1 MSAEAIPPFDAAAI
15 GAQPASKTP
24 ARRLP
29 NLSAIGT
36 GNRDDVRHALATAS
50 LGVSNPR
57 PSSVDLSNSDVDN
70 APILLKVTE
79 VQPCPEQPRIFVNES
94 EDEIRASLIA
104 QGDRCVLEV
113 TRLGPGH
120 PYMLSAGG
128 NTRLRI
134 MQDLY
139 RETGSDKW
147 LYKYFI
153 FRRYTGDENLLAQ
166 HLAENLA
173 RSDMK
178 FYEAATGVARL
189 VKKMEERL
197 GEPISERRLEQLLP
211 EKGISAKRALI
222 GRWLFTAK
230 RLSALD
236 KATVMIT
243 GQQVMDKFM
252 PRLNALS
259 RLSAKFGIEGES
271 YWERVVNPT
280 LARVGSEFAATGEF
294 SADSACDAVEVAF
307 AEVVGESVSSVRLM
321 LATLHAAQGNAT
333 LADLR
338 QACAAMQHPAPAAAS
353 ETPPP
358 SRSAAG
364 QPSSSTPTVIRMRGA
379 PQEPSP
385 AEQHSPHSLELPRG
399 TVSGRANDVAAAS
412 ASTPA
417 NTELSITVDSPL
429 TDLPPH
435 GDLTLALQRLHEL
448 VRRLM
453 HEVSLANCFVEWE
466 PMPFGFYIE
475 YPNPQEHGMPAG
487 SMEQVIAQRTQAA
500 AVFWSLL
507 KLSGQTNHHNA
518 ERMNS
523 NSLFYQAMVDESVSL
538 EFLADTIVGA
548 DGPSDEDILVLA
560 TRPELGALTKL
571 LQVIVSMRNINLMR
585 RTDVVK
591 S

>member
-70 APILLKVTE
+70 APILLKVTD
-79 VQPCPEQPRIFVNES
+79 VLPCPEQPRIFVNES
-94 EDEIRASLIA
+94 EDDIRASLIA

-113 TRLGPGH
+113 TRLGPGQ

-139 RETGSDKW
+139 RETGSEKW

-222 GRWLFTAK
+222 GRWLFTAR

-259 RLSAKFGIEGES
+259 RLAAKFGIEGEA
-271 YWERVVNPT
+271 YWETVVNPT
-280 LARVGSEFAATGEF
+280 LQRVSDEFATTGEF
-294 SADSACDAVEVAF
+294 SADSVCDAVEVTF
-307 AEVVGESVSSVRLM
+307 AERVGESVSSVRLM

-338 QACAAMQHPAPAAAS
+338 QACVAMQHPAPAPQANQ
-353 ETPPP
+353 T
-358 SRSAAG
+358 SAPDG
-364 QPSSSTPTVIRMRGA
+364 QQASSTPTVVRTRSA
-379 PQEPSP
+379 PQEHSSNNNPS
-385 AEQHSPHSLELPRG
+385 AFSLEAARNAVP
-399 TVSGRANDVAAAS
+399 SRASDLAPAS
-412 ASTPA
+412 ASTQA
-417 NTELSITVDSPL
+417 DTEQQRPSLNAL
-429 TDLPPH
+429 TDVAPS
-435 GDLTLALQRLHEL
+435 GDLTDALQRLHEQ
-448 VRRLM
+448 VRNLM
-453 HEVSLANCFVEWE
+453 HEVSLAECFVEWAQ
-466 PMPFGFYIE
+466 MPFGFYIE
-475 YPNPQEHGMPAG
+475 YPNPQQHGMPAG

-500 AVFWSLL
+500 AVFWSLV

-523 NSLFYQAMVDESVSL
+523 SSLFYQAMLDEGVSL
-538 EFLADTIVGA
+538 EFLADTIVGP

-571 LQVIVSMRNINLMR
+571 LQVIVSMRNINMMR
-585 RTDVVK
+585 RQM
-591 S
+591 